1 MAAAAMRCGAG
12 DAGMATEDGAQ
23 AGA

>member
-1 MAAAAMRCGAG
+1 MVEAALRCGAG